1 MRERLQKLLSARG
14 IASRRQAEQMIAQG
28 RVLVNG
34 RPAALGD
41 RADPAADEI
50 TVDGRRLPPAQSFVY
65 IMLNKPRGVVTTL
78 SDEKG
83 RKNAAQLVS
92 GCGCRVWPVGRLDMD
107 SEGLL
112 LFTNDGSFSQAV
124 AHPRGRVDKHYR
136 VWVQGYGPDRLAALA
151 RPVVLDGYQ
160 IAKPEIRLL
169 HAQGG
174 RACLAVTIHEGR
186 NRQIRRMCA
195 MAGMGV
201 TRLVRLGEGKLT
213 LGSLK
218 PGQWRYL
225 TPAEVAGVLEP
236 GGKHG

>member
-225 TPAEVAGVLEP
+225 TPAEVAGVLEQ
-236 GGKHG
+236 GGNHG

>member
-34 RPAALGD
+34 RHAALGD

-50 TVDGRRLPPAQSFVY
+50 TVDGRKLPPAQSFVY

-169 HAQGG
+169 QAQGS

-201 TRLVRLGEGKLT
+201 TRLVRLGEGSLT

-225 TPAEVAGVLEP
+225 TPAEVAGVLEQ
-236 GGKHG
+236 GGNHG